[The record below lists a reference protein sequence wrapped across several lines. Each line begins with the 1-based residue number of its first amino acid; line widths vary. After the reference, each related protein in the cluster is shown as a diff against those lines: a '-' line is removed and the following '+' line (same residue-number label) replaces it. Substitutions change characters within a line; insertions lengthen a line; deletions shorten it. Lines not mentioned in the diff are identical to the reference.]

1 MFFYFGES
9 YQFVRGLF
17 IKKYQH
23 EIFAVLF
30 FYVYQI
36 YFKTLQKQ
44 NVSNEQLTRSN
55 SKDRYH
61 FIKKNIIN

>member
-17 IKKYQH
+17 IKKYQQ
-23 EIFAVLF
+23 EIFAVLFF

-44 NVSNEQLTRSN
+44 NVSN
-55 SKDRYH
+55 
-61 FIKKNIIN
+61 I